1 MWTLYLQDRDRTFAL
16 QLCFT
21 VISLAHSVIV
31 LEGEETLQIPFGNSE
46 VTEIPTAEVSHTNLI
61 RFAT

>member
-1 MWTLYLQDRDRTFAL
+1 M
-16 QLCFT
+16 
-21 VISLAHSVIV
+21 VISLARSMIV

-46 VTEIPTAEVSHTNLI
+46 VTEIPTAEVNHTNLI